1 MHFTFHIAI
10 LIYFLKVSQAQ
21 LHKCSSDTNPYKICI
36 TDRKQYDM
44 SPPSELNTTLLLH
57 EIVSINEDENSITI
71 QAVLINSWEMDPNLT
86 LSKNTNKYV
95 YYIFHVH

>member
-1 MHFTFHIAI
+1 
-10 LIYFLKVSQAQ
+10 
-21 LHKCSSDTNPYKICI
+21 
-36 TDRKQYDM
+36 M